1 MKTPIL
7 DNTVRA
13 NKVLAGT
20 PATDAAALEA
30 GEALFRRPWHFLKSA
45 PALEFLPDADR
56 AEIAFA
62 GRSNVGKSSLINA
75 IIGQGSMARTS
86 NTPGRTQ
93 ELNFYI
99 CPDAPLY
106 LVDMPGYGFA
116 QAPKHLVEV
125 WQKLVRNYLRGRPT
139 LKRTFALIDS
149 RHGIKPIDIE
159 TFTMLDE
166 SGVAFQ
172 VVLTKIDKL
181 KTAAA
186 DAVYERTIKQLKEH
200 PAALPLPLLTSSEKR
215 IGLEALRAEIAA
227 LITPV

>member
-1 MKTPIL
+1 MKKPI
-7 DNTVRA
+7 
-13 NKVLAGT
+13 LAGT
-20 PATDAAALEA
+20 PATDADALAA

-45 PALEFLPDADR
+45 PALEFLPEADR

-75 IIGQGSMARTS
+75 IIGQGAMARTS

-99 CPDAPLY
+99 CADAPLY

-116 QAPKHLVEV
+116 QAPKPLVEA
-125 WQKLVRNYLRGRPT
+125 WQRLVRSYLRGRPT

-149 RHGIKPIDIE
+149 RHGIKPIDVE
-159 TFTMLDE
+159 TFAMLDE

-181 KTAAA
+181 QAPAA
-186 DAVYERTIKQLKEH
+186 DAVYERTVGQLKAH
-200 PAALPLPLLTSSEKR
+200 PAALPLPLMTSSEKR
-215 IGLEALRAEIAA
+215 IGIEALRAEIAA
-227 LITPV
+227 LLVA